1 MIKHHLM
8 LALVG
13 TALATAPAFAQNQPS
28 GTSSAPSGSPPAAS
42 QPASPS
48 GSSASAPSTSG
59 SAQFVSQAQS
69 GQWRASKLVGVDIY
83 GSNNEKIGDVNEVL
97 LDKTGKAEAVVIGV
111 GGFLGVGSKEV
122 AVQFSAIEWK
132 DQPPPSTA
140 ASGSTSTSGAGSAAR
155 PGGTASSS
163 STTAPSATKVMDYP
177 DHGVLKMTK
186 EQLTSAPEFKY
197 ASDTS
202 SSRPASSGS
211 SSPAG
216 STNR

>member
-1 MIKHHLM
+1 MIKQHLM

-13 TALATAPAFAQNQPS
+13 TALVAAPALAQNQQPS
-28 GTSSAPSGSPPAAS
+28 SSTPSGSPPAAA
-42 QPASPS
+42 QPSSPS
-48 GSSASAPSTSG
+48 GSSASAQSGG
-59 SAQFVSQAQS
+59 SAQFISQAKS

-97 LDKTGKAEAVVIGV
+97 LDKMGKAEALVIGV

-122 AVQFSAIEWK
+122 AVPFNAVEWK
-132 DQPPPSTA
+132 DQPPPSTS
-140 ASGSTSTSGAGSAAR
+140 ASSTTSTSGAGGTASR
-155 PGGTASSS
+155 PGGMTSGSS
-163 STTAPSATKVMDYP
+163 STATSSAPKVMDYP

-186 EQLTSAPEFKY
+186 DQLTNAPEFKY

-202 SSRPASSGS
+202 SRSGS
-211 SSPAG
+211 TTP